1 MLRSWKI
8 AFGYWLPVTNSSLHI
23 ECVKPG
29 NYEFELE
36 FESELTL
43 FGRELE
49 SFQAGQSFIALFNSD
64 SLLLAPEFYQ
74 GRQLWLNYSTENND
88 ISINCAK
95 IEEAPKVCTM
105 QIPHVVY
112 GVGAIAGSTIEIYL
126 ANSPTAQ
133 SSARSVT
140 SVVVGSDGSWGP
152 VNLDDGCAGQTI
164 LFKVD
169 GEWMSQSDAWSA
181 GGVPPDP
188 VYGYQLTP

>member
-1 MLRSWKI
+1 
-8 AFGYWLPVTNSSLHI
+8 
-23 ECVKPG
+23 
-29 NYEFELE
+29 
-36 FESELTL
+36 
-43 FGRELE
+43 
-49 SFQAGQSFIALFNSD
+49 
-64 SLLLAPEFYQ
+64 
-74 GRQLWLNYSTENND
+74 
-88 ISINCAK
+88 
-95 IEEAPKVCTM
+95 APKVCTM